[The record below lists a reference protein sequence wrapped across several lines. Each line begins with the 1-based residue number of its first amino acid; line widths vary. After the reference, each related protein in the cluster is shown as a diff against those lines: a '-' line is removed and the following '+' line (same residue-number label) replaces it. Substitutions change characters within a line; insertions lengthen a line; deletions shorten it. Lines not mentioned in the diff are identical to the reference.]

1 MIDINKIVK
10 AEVAKAKAEAYM
22 EAAKDISSVLRLNSF
37 KDLQELSPKLA
48 MDVSK
53 DILMCA
59 EMFKDNAMGCRVTT
73 QAMLNEIKEDV
84 SNG

>member
-1 MIDINKIVK
+1 MIDVNKIVK
-10 AEVAKAKAEAYM
+10 AEVAKARAEAYM

-59 EMFKDNAMGCRVTT
+59 EMFKDNAMGC
-73 QAMLNEIKEDV
+73 QATAHAMFDEIKEDV
-84 SNG
+84 SDG

>member
-1 MIDINKIVK
+1 MIDVNKIVK
-10 AEVAKAKAEAYM
+10 VEVAKAKAEAYM

-59 EMFKDNAMGCRVTT
+59 EMFKDNAMGCRVAT
-73 QAMLNEIKEDV
+73 QAMLDEIKEDV